1 MLTSCRYN
9 ELDNGGHVD
18 NLAELHDLAEVQA
31 IHQDDIRAAIQE
43 LNRST
48 ATINKQTETLRHQQ
62 DALSRLA
69 TKSADSH
76 AQRQQ
81 LEAASNRKSQTD
93 KSRVTT
99 EVSLTYY
106 LAHYYV

>member
-1 MLTSCRYN
+1 MTSCRYN

-31 IHQDDIRAAIQE
+31 IHQDDIKAAIQE
-43 LNRST
+43 LNRAT

-69 TKSADSH
+69 TKTADSH

-81 LEAASNRKSQTD
+81 LETASNRTAQTD

-106 LAHYYV
+106 LCVKNL